1 MTGFKLTCSNR
12 FQFFRTRVA
21 QAFAT
26 RLQDVEQVFLAELVE
41 IINEGLGTD
50 LLFGTKE
57 VAQAC
62 KVMEDEEQLMLS
74 EGIVYKI

>member
-1 MTGFKLTCSNR
+1 M
-12 FQFFRTRVA
+12 
-21 QAFAT
+21 
-26 RLQDVEQVFLAELVE
+26 FLAELVE

-50 LLFGTKE
+50 SLFGTKE
-57 VAQAC
+57 VALAC